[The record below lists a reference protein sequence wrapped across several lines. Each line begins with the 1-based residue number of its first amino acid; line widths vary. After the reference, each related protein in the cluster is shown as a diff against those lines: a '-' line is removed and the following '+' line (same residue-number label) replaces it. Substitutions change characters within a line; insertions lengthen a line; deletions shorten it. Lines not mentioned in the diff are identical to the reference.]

1 MKPGQICII
10 IVYRRWTTTYAACKR
25 GEKAWWAT
33 GSTWRCFL
41 SQEGTAKVESSCL
54 TGWRWQ
60 RPEQWGSSIAG
71 IWGEEVLEKGAS
83 WGGNGKSLRGNS
95 SSAFDGLLS
104 CMHRRSR
111 TPGGHGSQDKVRF
124 QSPHLLGRQCSW
136 CPIRREILLDSLRI
150 YKVNIDI
157 AKRRQ
162 NSTIVVGN
170 FYTSSTKLTEQ
181 VDKNLLTI

>member
-1 MKPGQICII
+1 MQPANVERRLGEPQAPLGDAFWVRKAQPRWRAAVSLGEDDKDQSSEVLAQLGFGGKKYLKREHHEEGMAK
-10 IVYRRWTTTYAACKR
+10 VYVEIRLQPLTDSWAAC
-25 GEKAWWAT
+25 T
-33 GSTWRCFL
+33 G
-41 SQEGTAKVESSCL
+41 GP
-54 TGWRWQ
+54 G
-60 RPEQWGSSIAG
+60 
-71 IWGEEVLEKGAS
+71 
-83 WGGNGKSLRGNS
+83 
-95 SSAFDGLLS
+95 
-104 CMHRRSR
+104 
-111 TPGGHGSQDKVRF
+111 PGGHGSQDKVRF

-170 FYTSSTKLTEQ
+170 FYTSTTKLTEQ